1 MKINKVGYS
10 DDCFTEDGRFLD
22 AVKILQDIL
31 RAYDACTKSDMIFEE
46 EVIKILNIY
55 QLI

>member
-10 DDCFTEDGRFLD
+10 KDCVTEDGRRRD

-31 RAYDACTKSDMIFEE
+31 RAYDACSKSNMIFEE
-46 EVIKILNIY
+46 EVIKILDTY

>member
-10 DDCFTEDGRFLD
+10 KDCVTEDGRFLD

-31 RAYDACTKSDMIFEE
+31 RAYDACAKSNMIFEE
-46 EVIKILNIY
+46 EVIKILDTY